1 VRRLRE
7 RGITVV
13 LVEQNLDVVAAVSD
27 TVYLMSDGRIG
38 AELPADQL
46 ASSGPLIQQYLLLD
60 SPVDG
65 SQAPQPARRDQQG
78 AAVA

>member
-1 VRRLRE
+1 M
-7 RGITVV
+7 

-38 AELPADQL
+38 AELPADEL
-46 ASSGPLIQQYLLLD
+46 ASAGPLIQQYLLLE
-60 SPVDG
+60 SPADG
-65 SQAPQPARRDQQG
+65 TPAPEQARRDQQG